1 MSKDYPI
8 PLPFLI
14 IMREQ
19 SDEVTECTIA
29 MLQSLAGRSV
39 TASLPAFLMCFAM
52 TLKKI
57 AKDERLTLFSPAL
70 LNSADEFIKSVYSD
84 EEHHLDELIKID
96 KNDNYR

>member
-1 MSKDYPI
+1 MSNKHPM
-8 PLPFLI
+8 PLPFQVI
-14 IMREQ
+14 IGEQ
-19 SDEVTECTIA
+19 PVEVTECTIA
-29 MLQSLAGRSV
+29 ILQSLVDHSV
-39 TASLPAFLMCFAM
+39 TAALPAYLMCFAM

-57 AKDERLTLFSPAL
+57 AEDERLTLFSPAL